1 MFTKVEP
8 KIGQIVKTG
17 GERYDAYNASSD
29 PEVTLKAGDAVELV
43 EVEFGRIGVQKLDS
57 GECIGFVVSENIDRE
72 FVVGAEL
79 TYASS
84 HSFIALNAV
93 GAIEA
98 GDKVVPAAAGGVE
111 VATEPDDGETPPVV
125 GNLDKVVGTAYSDA
139 ANAEIVIIKLSVN

>member
-17 GERYDAYNASSD
+17 GERYDAYNASS
-29 PEVTLKAGDAVELV
+29 TALKAGDAVELA
-43 EVEFGRIGVQKLDS
+43 EVKFGRIGVQKLDS

-72 FVVGAEL
+72 FAKGDEF

-93 GAIEA
+93 GAIEV
-98 GDKVVPAAAGGVE
+98 GDKVVPATGGVE
-111 VATEPDDGETPPVV
+111 VATEPDEEETPPVV

-139 ANAEIVIIKLSVN
+139 ADGEIVIIKLSVN

>member
-17 GERYDAYNASSD
+17 GERYDAYNASS
-29 PEVTLKAGDAVELV
+29 TALKAGDAVELV
-43 EVEFGRIGVQKLDS
+43 EVKFGRIGVQKLDS

-72 FVVGAEL
+72 FEKGAEF

-93 GAIEA
+93 GAIEV
-98 GDKVVPAAAGGVE
+98 GDKVVPGATGGVE
-111 VATEPDDGETPPVV
+111 VATEPDAGETPPVV

-139 ANAEIVIIKLSVN
+139 ADKEIVIIKLSVN

>member
-17 GERYDAYNASSD
+17 GERYDAYNASS
-29 PEVTLKAGDAVELV
+29 TALKAGDAVELA
-43 EVEFGRIGVQKLDS
+43 EVKFGRIGVQKLDS

-72 FVVGAEL
+72 FAEGDEF

-93 GAIEA
+93 GAIEV
-98 GDKVVPAAAGGVE
+98 GDKVVPATGGVE
-111 VATEPDDGETPPVV
+111 VATEPDEGPPVV
-125 GNLDKVVGTAYSDA
+125 AGNLDKVVGTAYSDA
-139 ANAEIVIIKLSVN
+139 ADGEIVIIKLSVN

>member
-17 GERYDAYNASSD
+17 GERYDAYNASAT
-29 PEVTLKAGDAVELV
+29 VLKAGDAVELV
-43 EVEFGRIGVQKLDS
+43 EVKFGRIGVQKLAS

-72 FVVGAEL
+72 FAKGDEF

-93 GAIEA
+93 DAIA
-98 GDKVVPAAAGGVE
+98 VGDKVKAAATGVDK
-111 VATEPDDGETPPVV
+111 ATLPADAA
-125 GNLDKVVGTAYSDA
+125 LVVGTAYSDA
-139 ANAEIVIIKLSVN
+139 ALGEIVIVKLSVE

>member
-17 GERYDAYNASSD
+17 GERYDAYNASS
-29 PEVTLKAGDAVELV
+29 TALKAGDAVELV
-43 EVEFGRIGVQKLDS
+43 EVKFGRIGVQKLDS

-72 FVVGAEL
+72 FGEGAEF

-93 GAIEA
+93 GAIEV
-98 GDKVVPAAAGGVE
+98 GDKVVPATGGVE
-111 VATEPDDGETPPVV
+111 VATEPDEGPPVVV

-139 ANAEIVIIKLSVN
+139 ADGEIVIIKLSVN